1 MGAILEKEN
10 SLIKKKKN
18 SKIATKPDWST
29 TFGLNKKTETKC
41 DPNSVISKKK
51 IKRKPKY
58 IYI

>member
-29 TFGLNKKTETKC
+29 TFGLNKKTETK
-41 DPNSVISKKK
+41 
-51 IKRKPKY
+51 
-58 IYI
+58 